1 MFSQSWRLGESDNA
15 LNRFYFQLRSGVNR
29 QISEWL
35 ARNAF
40 FGNDLMVL
48 EAGCGLAEGSQMLA
62 ANPDVRLGVALDLDP
77 EALKLAREQ
86 SFGVSLV
93 RGDLFRLPFKPGA
106 FDLVWNNSTFEH
118 FPDRRTVVAEM
129 TRVVKGGGRVFIGVP
144 YRGGLLFFQ
153 RWIARTGFG
162 EWIGQVFNRETLAVE
177 MEDAGLTLEKFAT
190 FYFKIFIGCLARKG

>member
-15 LNRFYFQLRSGVNR
+15 LNRFYFRLRSGVNR
-29 QISEWL
+29 QLSEWL

-62 ANPDVRLGVALDLDP
+62 SMPQVRLSVALDLDP

-86 SFGVSLV
+86 SSGVSLV

-118 FPDRRTVVAEM
+118 FHDRAKVIHEM
-129 TRVVKGGGRVFIGVP
+129 IHVTKGGGRVFIGVP
-144 YRGGLLFFQ
+144 YRRGPLFFQ
-153 RWIARTGFG
+153 RWIARTGLG
-162 EWIGQVFNRETLAVE
+162 EWIGPLFNERTLAIE
-177 MEDAGLTLEKFAT
+177 MEGAGLTLEKSAT
-190 FYFKIFIGCLARKG
+190 FYFKIFIGCLVRKS